1 MMTGEGTDERDELE
15 AQFRTATE
23 GLQRAVMRLFQDS
36 DIHPHV
42 MVLALARVT
51 GEVGAGTALA
61 EAQDPEEL
69 LADLAGVVRQAGREF
84 GDELQA
90 EALPT
95 AGSA

>member
-1 MMTGEGTDERDELE
+1 MMTDDETEQDELE
-15 AQFRTATE
+15 AQLETAME

-51 GEVGAGTALA
+51 GEVGTGTALA
-61 EAQDPEEL
+61 GGQDPEEL

-84 GDELQA
+84 RDGLQA

>member
-1 MMTGEGTDERDELE
+1 MMAGEGTDERDELE
-15 AQFRTATE
+15 AQFQTATE
-23 GLQRAVMRLFQDS
+23 GLQKAVMRLFQDS

-61 EAQDPEEL
+61 GGQDPEEL
-69 LADLAGVVRQAGREF
+69 LGELVEVVRQAGREF
-84 GDELQA
+84 QEMLEA